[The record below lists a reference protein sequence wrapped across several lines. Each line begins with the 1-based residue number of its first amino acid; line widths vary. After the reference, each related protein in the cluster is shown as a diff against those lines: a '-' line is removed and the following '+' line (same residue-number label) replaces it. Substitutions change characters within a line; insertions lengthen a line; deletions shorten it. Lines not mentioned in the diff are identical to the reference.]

1 MTPKDY
7 EELAKKAYSVDSNFK
22 GGEITHK
29 GDKIVLSDG
38 TEWKVLEAED
48 NQGNGFQGMAVA
60 PMNNGKPD
68 TSQIVVAYAGTN
80 SSDWKDL
87 AIDGAIVMESF
98 HGFQLHSANK
108 FAEKIEKTYPNSD
121 ISSTGHS
128 LGAFLSLAQGAEHHW
143 QTVTFN
149 GPDPYSVLSPQAK
162 KWVKENPGM
171 LTNFLNQMDLV
182 GYGGDI
188 VGRFKNGKLFWSVL
202 GVKMSTTGS
211 EVVLDYGFQGVNP
224 LNYHDIDLWKFD
236 KNGNLLDG
244 KGKSH
249 KIPEQAVLNS
259 SMNLL
264 ANSFKVQMK
273 SLGDL
278 KKRLTSSGG
287 GLSSGEK
294 IYLDDAQALA
304 IVSTASAE
312 FDLAMLKVMKV
323 YQDGIQE
330 SEKLWQDIFHKAVG
344 MGNLLETWEIYEA
357 LEMVGF
363 TQDNIVGFPTG
374 QYQNKIDKVRTMS
387 DQFKTLESEIKGKIS
402 ELVARDSELAQ
413 QLKG

>member
-7 EELAKKAYSVDSNFK
+7 EGLAKKAYSVDSNFK
-22 GGEITHK
+22 DGKVTHK
-29 GDKIVLSDG
+29 GQEFNLNGKR
-38 TEWKVLEAED
+38 WKVLEAED

-87 AIDGAIVMESF
+87 AIDGVNVMESF
-98 HGFQLHSANK
+98 HGFQLNSANK
-108 FAEKIEKTYPNSD
+108 FAEKIEKSYPNSD

-128 LGAFLSLAQGAEHHW
+128 LGAFLSLAEGAEHHW

-149 GPDPYSVLSPQAK
+149 GPDPYSVLSLQAK

-188 VGRFKNGKLFWSVL
+188 VGRFKNGKLLWSVL

-211 EVVLDYGFQGVNP
+211 EVVLDYGFQGINP

-273 SLGDL
+273 SLGYL

-312 FDLAMLKVMKV
+312 FDLAMLNVMKV
-323 YQDGIQE
+323 YQNGIRKQE
-330 SEKLWQDIFHKAVG
+330 ELWQKTLDKARS
-344 MGNLLETWEIYEA
+344 MGSLLESWEINDA
-357 LEMVGF
+357 LESTGF
-363 TQDNIVGFPTG
+363 THENIVAFPVG
-374 QYQNKIDKVRTMS
+374 QYQNKISKVKAMS
-387 DQFKTLESEIKGKIS
+387 EQFKSLESEIKGKIS